1 MTGPPSD
8 RIPDG
13 ITPLVGYRAWQVVGG
28 GGRPRLLSALASIA
42 GVGRR
47 PAWIL
52 SRGARSTTRRL
63 NASRF
68 HPGWID
74 GVAHEARESCSCR
87 FYAMKELHPH
97 LVQLVAFAR
106 RAELTPRSQGT
117 FVLGRVELAGK
128 VIEHARG

>member
-13 ITPLVGYRAWQVVGG
+13 ITPLVGYRAWQVVEEAAGLVFY
-28 GGRPRLLSALASIA
+28 PLASIA

-47 PAWIL
+47 PAWIGCRAVPARR
-52 SRGARSTTRRL
+52 RGAPERVSASTPDGST
-63 NASRF
+63 ASRTR
-68 HPGWID
+68 P
-74 GVAHEARESCSCR
+74 RESCSCR

-106 RAELTPRSQGT
+106 RRPS
-117 FVLGRVELAGK
+117 
-128 VIEHARG
+128 